1 MNRGKFSQRRFWEN
15 SLNPAETLA
24 NRGILV
30 FGAFCALEHLTTVR
44 SLRNFV
50 RFLVAVQLLPALES
64 GEETLVG
71 GQAVLEG
78 VMMRSPHAWAI
89 ACRKPSGE
97 VVTMSEPLAR
107 PSEKHKWMAWPI
119 VRGVMTLGYAM
130 SLGYR
135 ALRFSA
141 NVAIEEVMQSDK
153 EHVETAASAVPPK
166 LAPSASSGQ
175 ALSLPNGRSEA
186 EATDASKSKSREK
199 AAAISGWLAAV
210 NVIISL
216 AFFIF
221 MYKYLPL
228 LAATELK
235 KANPALGGQI
245 VFNLVDG
252 AIRLL
257 LFLLFIWGVSLFP
270 DIRRVYQYH
279 GAEHKTVFAFEN
291 GDPLETSR
299 GAEIF
304 HVPSA
309 LRHQLSD
316 DGDADLDRLL
326 HAGSVHHVLGA
337 FRIAHRAAARD
348 RRSVLRNHPLRRQA
362 SRLALRPD
370 DRSRPLAATHHD
382 PAAVGRNGPMRHH
395 RARSGHGPGKRTR
408 RRIGDCLGFPTRET
422 VVGRLS
428 LVVGLSAT
436 QHYSCLREVSTCQ
449 HLSRICEFGKKR

>member
-1 MNRGKFSQRRFWEN
+1 M
-15 SLNPAETLA
+15 
-24 NRGILV
+24 
-30 FGAFCALEHLTTVR
+30 R
-44 SLRNFV
+44 SLRNLV

-89 ACRKPSGE
+89 ACRKPTGE
-97 VVTMSEPLAR
+97 VVTLSEPLER

-130 SLGYR
+130 TLGYR

-141 NVAIEEVMQSDK
+141 NVAIEDAMRNDESAKSNVEAGKS
-153 EHVETAASAVPPK
+153 HVETAASAVPLR
-166 LAPSASSGQ
+166 LAPS
-175 ALSLPNGRSEA
+175 LSNGRSEA
-186 EATDASKSKSREK
+186 EPSTAESIVESSRKTSREK
-199 AAAISGWLAAV
+199 AAALSGWLAAA

-245 VFNLVDG
+245 MFNLVDG
-252 AIRLL
+252 AVRLV

-291 GDPLETSR
+291 GDPLNTTAVQKYSTFHPRCGTSFLMTVMLISI
-299 GAEIF
+299 GF
-304 HVPSA
+304 YMLVP
-309 LRHQLSD
+309 
-316 DGDADLDRLL
+316 
-326 HAGSVHHVLGA
+326 
-337 FRIAHRAAARD
+337 FTTFWARF
-348 RRSVLRNHPLRRQA
+348 A
-362 SRLALRPD
+362 SRIVLLPVIAGVSYEIIRFAAKHRGSLFALMTAPGLWLQRITTQPPSD
-370 DRSRPLAATHHD
+370 EQAQCAIVALDHAMALEKE
-382 PAAVGRNGPMRHH
+382 NG
-395 RARSGHGPGKRTR
+395 G
-408 RRIGDCLGFPTRET
+408 E
-422 VVGRLS
+422 
-428 LVVGLSAT
+428 LVIA
-436 QHYSCLREVSTCQ
+436 
-449 HLSRICEFGKKR
+449 